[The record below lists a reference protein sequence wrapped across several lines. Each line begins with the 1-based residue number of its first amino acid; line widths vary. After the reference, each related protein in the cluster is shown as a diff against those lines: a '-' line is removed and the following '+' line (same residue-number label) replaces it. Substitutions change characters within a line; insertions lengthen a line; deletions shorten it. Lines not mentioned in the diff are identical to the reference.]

1 MTSALIA
8 RMLVAT
14 HDERSAVYA
23 GLSYP
28 ERQALSSAL
37 AYELDNPWRRFEADP
52 VGFVTHGLGETLWS
66 KQAEILTSIRDNKRT
81 AVPACHAPGKSH
93 IAARAVAWWVC
104 VHPPSTVQVVTTA
117 SQFRQIRNVLFPH
130 IRRVVDRHKLP
141 GHVYTVDWK
150 IENEIVAFG
159 FSAQNHDESAV
170 QGIHAPHLLVVVDEA
185 GGLNEIMGT
194 ALEALMTGAHT
205 RMLVLGNPP
214 TDSETSWFERACRS
228 PLYNVIPI
236 DAFSTPNF
244 TGEDAGICRACP
256 HEVPT
261 HSVAEHLVDE
271 EWVTD
276 VIREYGD
283 DSPFVQA
290 RVYARFP
297 RSLVNKVVP
306 ITWLEEGVLNSEPAE
321 SSVIRLGID
330 VASDGGDEFV
340 IAEADGF
347 RGKVLYRK
355 SGSENQNAVDV
366 AGKVMEAIH
375 AAEHTHLLRNV
386 KEQVVVK
393 IDSIGV
399 GWGVVSLLQRWGDE
413 GKHQSE
419 IVGVNVGERA
429 SQPHRFANQRAEM
442 WWNMRSLLQP
452 DPNTGKQEIAFPN
465 ASQALVAQLS
475 SPTYRTDSTGR
486 VQIERKADMK
496 KRGLSSP
503 DQAEAMLL
511 AFYEPP
517 GRRKSEAV
525 APIAMSQRNP
535 WLIK

>member
-1 MTSALIA
+1 MTSDLVSQMLIA
-8 RMLVAT
+8 SR
-14 HDERSAVYA
+14 HDREFVYA
-23 GLSYP
+23 GLTYP
-28 ERQALSSAL
+28 ERQALASAL
-37 AYELDNPWRRFEADP
+37 AYELNNPWRRFADDP
-52 VGFVTHGLGETLWS
+52 VGFVTHGLNETLWS
-66 KQAEILTSIRDNKRT
+66 KQAEILVSIRDNKRT

-104 VHPPSTVQVVTTA
+104 VHPPATVQVVTTA

-130 IRRVVDRHKLP
+130 IRRVVERHDLP

-150 IENEIVAFG
+150 IQNEIVAFG

-185 GGLNEIMGT
+185 GGINEIMGT

-228 PLYNVIPI
+228 PLYNTIPI

-256 HEVPT
+256 VEVPK
-261 HSVAEHLVDE
+261 HSVAQHLVDQ
-271 EWVTD
+271 EWVSD
-276 VIREYGD
+276 VMREYGE

-290 RVYARFP
+290 RVFARFP

-306 ITWLEEGVLNSEPAE
+306 ITWLEEAVANVEPAE
-321 SSVIRLGID
+321 SNIIRLGVD

-347 RGKVLYRK
+347 RGRILYRK

-366 AGKVMEAIH
+366 AGRILEFIH
-375 AAEHTHLLRNV
+375 AAEHTHLTRNI

-399 GWGVVSLLQRWGDE
+399 GWGVVSLLERWAQE
-413 GKHQSE
+413 GKHRSE

-429 SQPHRFANQRAEM
+429 SQAHRFSNQRAEM
-442 WWNMRSLLQP
+442 WWNMRTLLQP
-452 DPNTGKQEIAFPN
+452 EPDTGKQEIAFPK
-465 ASQALVAQLS
+465 ASQALTAQLS
-475 SPTYRTDSTGR
+475 APTYRTDSTGR
-486 VQIERKADMK
+486 VQIERKQDMK
-496 KRGLSSP
+496 RRGLSSP

-525 APIAMSQRNP
+525 APFSIKQKNP